1 MKEKYTLK
9 ITTVTKK
16 HFEIKDN
23 IDKDVASSYSVHS
36 CVLAPCKINIVES
49 RRFKAG
55 TSDYLVF
62 GGFINATSKEQPSLG
77 KVRANSMKEAIE
89 KAQEI
94 LKDNFKDFTKIVDN
108 R

>member
-16 HFEIKDN
+16 HFEFKDN
-23 IDKDVASSYSVHS
+23 MDLASSYYAESY
-36 CVLAPCKINIVES
+36 VLTPCKINIVES
-49 RRFKAG
+49 RRFKDG
-55 TSDYLVF
+55 TSDYLIF
-62 GGFINATSKEQPSLG
+62 GSFINATSKERPSLG
-77 KVRANSMKEAIE
+77 KVRAKSMEEAIK

-94 LKDNFKDFTKIVDN
+94 LNDNFKDFAKIVDN